1 MSTTT
6 TTVPNKSRTSRD
18 ILARAMATENITVV
32 HDPKAETAYFDTRNR
47 VLGLPVWQ
55 DMTDSMYDMLIGH
68 EVSHA
73 LHTPQGTEWAD
84 ASARVAGGN
93 DRSGSGRH
101 FLNVVEDARI
111 ERLIK
116 AKFPGLRRDFI
127 DAYRQFSEDD
137 IFGIA
142 GKDLNDL
149 MLIDRLNIHFKIGH
163 LANVPFTAAERVW
176 IDRIENAD
184 EWDEIVDI
192 ATELWN
198 EAAMPQNDD
207 TGNGMPEDGDQ
218 SDEDG
223 PSGNQGMPADGGD
236 ESEDEDEGNG
246 NGAGGASDE
255 EDADGEDGESGSASD
270 GEDSGESADDDTD
283 TGESADSDETG
294 SSPATQQGANETVMD
309 APMPETS
316 QAMENAINAMRDDN
330 ASHVSYQRIPDL
342 NMDRIVVDHTEVA
355 DAMREHFASNP
366 VFVEEFEQCVAAVRG
381 FENDCRKTTN
391 MLVKQFEMKMA
402 ADQDKRTSTSKTGVL
417 DTNSMI
423 NYRWSEDIFLRNEE
437 IADGKS
443 HGLVMVIDWS
453 GSMCDCLRET
463 VEQLLSLVFF
473 CKKVNIP
480 FEVYSFTNEMPFST
494 SRYGDWEAFD
504 AKMKEWGSQQNV
516 READGVS
523 SDYDCQKFMLNNL
536 LSGRMN
542 TREFKTACALLWY
555 MMECNT
561 YDGMTL
567 SRHALPQRF
576 NLSGTPLHEAMF
588 ALGNI
593 IPEFKAQNGIQIVN
607 TVILTDG
614 EAGGGGWGLNYITDP
629 ETKKNFKVDHR
640 NYTGT
645 VATWLNDKTGANV
658 IGIYMTPSV
667 NNFKYR
673 MDAEIFTDFKKSFT
687 KENFAPLP
695 TTGWAEYFIVKSNA
709 KVEND
714 VMGDLPEDASYTKL
728 KNAFAKS
735 AKQRTTSRVLLARF
749 IDLIAA

>member
-1 MSTTT
+1 
-6 TTVPNKSRTSRD
+6 
-18 ILARAMATENITVV
+18 MATENITVV
-32 HDPKAETAYFDTRNR
+32 HDPQAETAYFDTRNR

-84 ASARVAGGN
+84 ASARVAGGE

-111 ERLIK
+111 ERMIK

-127 DAYRQFSEDD
+127 DAYRQFAEDD
-137 IFGIA
+137 LFQIA

-198 EAAMPQNDD
+198 DAALPQNDD
-207 TGNGMPEDGDQ
+207 TGNGTPEDGDQ
-218 SDEDG
+218 GDEDG
-223 PSGNQGMPADGGD
+223 PTGQGMPGAGGA
-236 ESEDEDEGNG
+236 ESEDEGTG
-246 NGAGGASDE
+246 NGAGGDSDE
-255 EDADGEDGESGSASD
+255 EDADGEDGDGESGSASD

-283 TGESADSDETG
+283 TGESAEGDETG
-294 SSPATQQGANETVMD
+294 STPATQQGANTTVMD
-309 APMPETS
+309 APMPETA
-316 QAMENAINAMRDDN
+316 QAMEDAINAMRDQN

-355 DAMREHFASNP
+355 DAMRKHIADTPEYVE
-366 VFVEEFEQCVAAVRG
+366 VFEKCAAAVRS
-381 FENDCRKTTN
+381 FENDSRKTTN

-402 ADQDKRTSTSKTGVL
+402 ADQDKRTSTSKTGIL

-453 GSMCDCLRET
+453 GSMVDCLRDT

-473 CKKVNIP
+473 CRKVNIP

-494 SRYGDWEAFD
+494 SRYGDWERYD
-504 AKMKEWGSQQNV
+504 EQMKEYGPIQNM
-516 READGVS
+516 RDRDGVS
-523 SDYDCQKFMLNNL
+523 EDYTCQNFILNNL

-542 TREFKTACALLWY
+542 TREFKNACALLWM
-555 MMECNT
+555 MMESCT
-561 YDGMTL
+561 YDSTL
-567 SRHALPQRF
+567 AGRHCIPQRF

-593 IPEFKAQNGIQIVN
+593 VPEFKTQNGVQIVN

-614 EAGGGGWGLNYITDP
+614 EAGGGGWGQNYITDP
-629 ETKKNFKVDHR
+629 ETKKNFKVDQR
-640 NYTGT
+640 NFTGT
-645 VATWLNDKTGANV
+645 VAQWLNDKTDANV
-658 IGIYMTPSV
+658 IGIYMTPTV
-667 NNFKYR
+667 KNFKYK
-673 MDAEIFTDFKKSFT
+673 MDEDKFDAFKKSFT
-687 KENFAPLP
+687 KENFAALP
-695 TTGWAEYFIVKSNA
+695 TSGWAEYFIVKSNA

-714 VMGDLPEDASYTKL
+714 VMSDLPSDATYTKL

-735 AKQRTTSRVLLARF
+735 AKSRTTSRVLLARF